1 MVAVTLP
8 IKLKMLVIL
17 DFCHQT
23 HKLGWHKTLW
33 STSQTFLWKKG
44 HGIAVNWFV
53 LELQDWSRKIHT
65 SEHVLICL
73 LYILSCVCLLF
84 KPKRHMPSVTLPSD
98 VTFAVVSAK
107 FVILQKKKEIL
118 STSCVFHKTIIML
131 LILKLNRSVSS
142 EIKKSFKFFKLLF
155 LVKN

>member
-1 MVAVTLP
+1 
-8 IKLKMLVIL
+8 
-17 DFCHQT
+17 
-23 HKLGWHKTLW
+23 
-33 STSQTFLWKKG
+33 
-44 HGIAVNWFV
+44 
-53 LELQDWSRKIHT
+53 
-65 SEHVLICL
+65 
-73 LYILSCVCLLF
+73 
-84 KPKRHMPSVTLPSD
+84 MPSVTLPSD